1 MVWRTCSTC
10 KGEKVVIR
18 KGRATKCSACKGKG
32 GAGRIPEPS
41 EGGAVMVWRTC
52 QNCHGNQTIE
62 KEGPPGKWR
71 TITCPACKGKGGED
85 TKTV

>member
-1 MVWRTCSTC
+1 
-10 KGEKVVIR
+10 
-18 KGRATKCSACKGKG
+18 
-32 GAGRIPEPS
+32 
-41 EGGAVMVWRTC
+41 MVWRTC